1 MKPSRLPSLLRQTA
15 SAQLRLRSSALLQ
28 RRSLSA
34 AAGSHA
40 IRNLLQVSG
49 EVADAVA
56 SNKPVVALEST
67 IYTHGALGKDLAQE
81 HEDLVRSS
89 GGIPAIIAVVEGVPK
104 VGVSTEEIMRMIED
118 EGTVKAS
125 RRDIAYL
132 VGMGLA
138 GRKINGGTTIAGTM
152 LLARLA
158 GIRVFGTGGLGGVHR
173 GGENS
178 LDVSA
183 DLTELGRTR
192 VAVVSSGC
200 KGFLDIP
207 RTLEFLETQGAYVGT
222 YADGRAADAKV
233 DFPAFWA
240 RDSGVRSPS
249 VWRSERE
256 AAAIIL
262 AQERLGI
269 ESGMLFANP
278 IAEEFAIPARE
289 MQGHIDQAVAEA
301 DQKGFTGSAN
311 TPYVLQ
317 RLKQLFGDRIVTA
330 NKQLVRANI
339 VRATNIAVE
348 LSRLL
353 KEGTS
358 SSSGHKVAFGSKTEN
373 RSLAPSRANSK
384 ADILVAGSVAVDL
397 SCDYTNPQGGDG
409 QPQVHTSNPASIS
422 QSIGGV
428 GHNVALAAHRA
439 SRQAQVKFS
448 SMIGDDV
455 AGATV
460 LTALEASGLDS
471 TYVKKL
477 NQAEH
482 PGSRTAQ
489 YVAINDSSKNL
500 VMAMADM
507 GIFTQHLF
515 PEEWKAAIKATDPK
529 WLVVDGNWSPKGIR
543 TWIHAANEHGSKV
556 AFEPVSVAK
565 SKSLFGPQRGVPPLG
580 VFPNQSV
587 DLASPN
593 IYELSA
599 MYSAAKENGYLDS
612 MEWFEVI
619 DSFGMRGA
627 RDRFVRLTSA
637 ELTDAG
643 VPVQSIQLLPYI
655 PTIITKLGSKGVLL
669 TTILS
674 KEDPRLR
681 DRESE
686 EFILTR
692 SFDGNPAVGGIYMR
706 LFPPVEHV
714 ENIVSVNGV
723 GDTFLGVM
731 VSGLAQGG
739 RVDKLVDVAQ
749 RGAVYTLK
757 CAESVSKEVSKLES
771 DLKKVALLNG
781 TISAKMAQPQDPD
794 FSEDELSENYVSSSD
809 NDSDNAPSRKKPVV
823 AMQEPDSDEEDLE
836 RLVFGSK
843 VSFGESLFKAGSLI
857 GTLDDKEG
865 KELELADADTGGLE
879 DVDDADLFMIDTA
892 PSGAVPQATTVAS
905 KAKKAEHGD
914 RPAWE
919 DSDDDRLAISLANHT
934 RLRKLR
940 LTEAEDLVSGT
951 EYSRRLRQRYLQL
964 HPAPAWAKEAEGRPT
979 KRRRRS
985 SASSGSSDESG
996 SESDGDVSA
1005 QPLEDFLRDV
1015 KSLSGAGGPKKR
1027 RLRPEIIDIQ
1037 RTREISDTHLAPV
1050 ECLSFHPEYP
1060 VLLSAST
1067 ASVLYLHHIAPD
1079 AHPVPNPRLTSVQ
1092 VKGVDIRR
1100 AEFLYPGGDKVF
1112 IGGRRRYFH
1121 HWDLKTGVVQKTSQ
1135 ILGHGLE
1142 HKTMERFRLSPC
1154 GRYMAI
1160 TASTRKGGGIINVLS
1175 VGSLQWI
1182 AAARLSSRNGIA
1194 DFAWWSTGNGMTILG
1209 KDGQVGEYSV
1219 ETRSFVGLWRDDG
1232 CIGGIVIAL
1241 GGHQGPEVIGDDRWV
1256 AIGSNSGITN
1266 IYDRSELLAL
1276 DADKNIIIK
1285 EAPKPTR
1292 VFEQLVTPVTV
1303 LTFSPDGQLLAF
1315 GSRSSK
1321 DALRLAHLPS
1331 CTVYRNWPTAQTP
1344 LGRITA
1350 VAFGKDSSLLA
1361 VGNDTG
1367 KIRLWEI
1374 RN

>member
-1 MKPSRLPSLLRQTA
+1 
-15 SAQLRLRSSALLQ
+15 
-28 RRSLSA
+28 LSA
-34 AAGSHA
+34 AAGSNA
-40 IRNLLQVSG
+40 IRDLLKVSS
-49 EVADAVA
+49 EVSDAIA
-56 SNKPVVALEST
+56 NNKPVVALEST
-67 IYTHGALGKDLAQE
+67 IYTHGALGKDLARE
-81 HEDLVRSS
+81 HEDLVRST
-89 GGIPAIIAVVEGVPK
+89 GGIPAIIAIVDGVPK
-104 VGVSTEEIMRMIED
+104 VGVSTDEIIRMIEE

-125 RRDIAYL
+125 RRDISYL

-138 GRKINGGTTIAGTM
+138 GRKIHGGTTIAGTM

-173 GGENS
+173 GGEDS
-178 LDVSA
+178 MDISA

-192 VAVVSSGC
+192 VAVISSGC

-207 RTLEFLETQGAYVGT
+207 RTLEYLETQGCLVST
-222 YADGRAADAKV
+222 FADGRTGKI

-240 RDSGVRSPS
+240 RDSGVKSPS
-249 VWRSERE
+249 VTYTEKE
-256 AAAIIL
+256 AAAMIL
-262 AQERLGI
+262 AQEKLGI

-278 IAEEFAIPARE
+278 IPEEFGVPAKE
-289 MQGHIDQAVAEA
+289 MQAHIEQAVAEA

-317 RLKQLFGDRIVTA
+317 RLKELTGEKAVIA
-330 NKQLVRANI
+330 NKALVRSNI

-353 KEGTS
+353 SQGTS
-358 SSSGHKVAFGSKTEN
+358 SSSDHNVAFTSKTEKDIP
-373 RSLAPSRANSK
+373 LAPLRANSK

-397 SCDYTNPQGGDG
+397 SCDYSSPKGGDG
-409 QPQVHTSNPASIS
+409 QPQAHTSNPASIT

-448 SMIGDDV
+448 SMVGDDI

-460 LTALEASGLDS
+460 LSALEASGLDS

-477 NQAEH
+477 DRTEH

-489 YVAINDSSKNL
+489 YVAINDRSKNL

-515 PEEWKAAIKATDPK
+515 PEDWKSTIKATDPK

-543 TWIHAANEHGSKV
+543 TWIHSANEHGSKV
-556 AFEPVSVAK
+556 AFEPVSVEK
-565 SKSLFGPQRGVPPLG
+565 SKSLFGPQRGVPTLG
-580 VFPNQSV
+580 VFPHQSV
-587 DLASPN
+587 DLSSPN

-599 MYSAAKENGYLDS
+599 MYSAAKDNGYLDS
-612 MEWFEVI
+612 PEWFEII

-627 RDRFVRLTSA
+627 RDQFVRLTSV

-655 PTIITKLGSKGVLL
+655 PTLITKLGSKGVLL
-669 TTILS
+669 TTILG
-674 KEDPRLR
+674 KDDPRLR
-681 DRESE
+681 DRESDE
-686 EFILTR
+686 YILTR
-692 SFDGNPAVGGIYMR
+692 SYDGNPAVGGIYMR

-714 ENIVSVNGV
+714 ENVVSVNGV

-757 CAESVSKEVSKLES
+757 CAESVSKDVSKLES
-771 DLKKVALLNG
+771 ELEKPNS
-781 TISAKMAQPQDPD
+781 SANMAPPQDPD
-794 FSEDELSENYVSSSD
+794 FSEDELSESPLSSD
-809 NDSDNAPSRKKPVV
+809 IDSDDDASRKKPVI
-823 AMQEPDSDEEDLE
+823 ALQEKDSDEEDLE

-843 VSFGESLFKAGSLI
+843 VSFGESLFKNNGLF
-857 GTLDDKEG
+857 GTSDEKEG
-865 KELELADADTGGLE
+865 KQLELVDADTGGLE
-879 DVDDADLFMIDTA
+879 DVDDVDLFMIDTA
-892 PSGAVPQATTVAS
+892 PSGAVPHAPAATAT
-905 KAKKAEHGD
+905 KKAEQGD
-914 RPAWE
+914 PVAWE
-919 DSDDDRLAISLANHT
+919 DSDDERLGISLANHT

-940 LTEAEDLVSGT
+940 LTEAEDIVSGT

-985 SASSGSSDESG
+985 SASSGSSEESG
-996 SESDGDVSA
+996 NESDGEVSA
-1005 QPLEDFLRDV
+1005 QPLEEFLRDV

-1027 RLRPEIIDIQ
+1027 RLRPEVIDIQ
-1037 RTREISDTHLAPV
+1037 RTREISDKHLAPV

-1092 VKGVDIRR
+1092 VKGVDIRK
-1100 AEFLYPGGDKVF
+1100 AEFLYPEGDKIF
-1112 IGGRRRYFH
+1112 IGGRRKYFH
-1121 HWDLKTGVVQKTSQ
+1121 HWDLKSGVVQKTSQ
-1135 ILGHGLE
+1135 ILGHRLE
-1142 HKTMERFRLSPC
+1142 HKTMERFKLSPC

-1160 TASTRKGGGIINVLS
+1160 IASTRKGGGIVNILS

-1219 ETRSFVGLWRDDG
+1219 ESKNFIGLWRDDG

-1241 GGHQGPEVIGDDRWV
+1241 GGHQGPELIGDDRWV
-1256 AIGSNSGITN
+1256 AIGSNTGITN
-1266 IYDRSELLAL
+1266 IYDRAELVTL
-1276 DADKNIIIK
+1276 DADKNVVVK
-1285 EAPKPTR
+1285 ETPTPTR

-1315 GSRSSK
+1315 GSRAQK

-1344 LGRITA
+1344 LGRITT
-1350 VAFGKDSSLLA
+1350 VAFGKESSLLA